1 MLIDKE
7 GLDEYKLKIRTIAS
21 FQEEANDYK
30 KKSIISGIIAGV
42 STILNLNEIIAF
54 SSHKDNV
61 LIHFIGIVGYSLL
74 TSLGFYYNSIMK
86 EKQNDCEETILNL
99 KESLG
104 KTSK

>member
-1 MLIDKE
+1 MIIDKE
-7 GLDEYKLKIRTIAS
+7 GLDEYKLKIRTITS

-30 KKSIISGIIAGV
+30 KKAIISGIIAGA

-54 SSHKDNV
+54 SSNKDNV

-74 TSLGFYYNSIMK
+74 TALGFYYNSIMK
-86 EKQNDCEETILNL
+86 EKQSDCEETILNL
-99 KESLG
+99 KKSIG